1 MLHEELMFL
10 FLPALRPF
18 LDSISY
24 ICMSKNNSPNFLHGE
39 HYEKNREAGGRRA
52 FILSGFGYLPQL
64 PCDPLFTVVEI
75 LTNVPALFTFY
86 YSSTLYPYCL
96 WETPPP
102 WDSSYPLKHPHTT
115 ASCVYSGP
123 HPHSW
128 WASAPVFPQSQGAPC
143 LSSHMLSC
151 PLPWNNHPLVLV
163 ISCK

>member
-86 YSSTLYPYCL
+86 YWSTLHPYCL
-96 WETPPP
+96 WESPPHEI
-102 WDSSYPLKHPHTT
+102 PLVPK
-115 ASCVYSGP
+115 SI
-123 HPHSW
+123 
-128 WASAPVFPQSQGAPC
+128 
-143 LSSHMLSC
+143 LI
-151 PLPWNNHPLVLV
+151 PLPAVCILDPTLTRGELQLLSFLNLKGLPASLHTCSAVPCPEITTL
-163 ISCK
+163 